1 MTDGRETFPH
11 PGPVAAPMAL
21 ATLGMTRSD
30 RVLADAEAVLRRHS
44 ERGRSLSAR
53 TRQRRNAALMRKL
66 KYSAWAVAA
75 VLIASIIAGFIT
87 PLGTTGVMIALG
99 AMIAALLLI
108 LTLPTERAVRTEALA
123 ATPLPA
129 LPLQTEI
136 WLDHQRKA
144 LPAPAVTLVDS
155 IGVKLE
161 TLAPQLER
169 LGEQEPAAQD
179 IRRLLADHLPELVT
193 GYQSIPAPLRRQERN
208 GRVPEQQLVEGLG
221 VIDAEL
227 SRVSETLATGD
238 LDKLAVQ
245 NRFLE
250 LKYQEA
256 RELGT

>member
-1 MTDGRETFPH
+1 MS
-11 PGPVAAPMAL
+11 
-21 ATLGMTRSD
+21 RSD

-53 TRQRRNAALMRKL
+53 ARQRRNAALLRKVR
-66 KYSAWAVAA
+66 YAVGA
-75 VLIASIIAGFIT
+75 VLAILIASAVAGFVT

-99 AMIAALLLI
+99 VMLAALLLI
-108 LTLPTERAVRTEALA
+108 AALPSQRSVPAAALA
-123 ATPLPA
+123 QTPLPA

-136 WLDHQRKA
+136 WLENQRKA

-161 TLAPQLER
+161 TLAPQLDR
-169 LGEQEPAAQD
+169 LGEQEPAAQE

-193 GYQSIPAPLRRQERN
+193 GYRSIPEPLRREERN
-208 GRVPEQQLVEGLG
+208 GRVPEKQLIEGLS
-221 VIDAEL
+221 VIDTEIA
-227 SRVSETLATGD
+227 RMSENLATGD

-256 RELGT
+256 KELGE